1 MSKTV
6 IKFEN
11 VSKKYHLGYVNFNGF
26 RNFLPKIINRII
38 STQNNLFQNQNDG
51 DFYALKD
58 VSFELRQGE
67 ALGIVGPNGAGKSTI
82 LKLLAYTIVPTSGK
96 IITVGKI
103 SALIELGAG
112 FHHELTGR
120 ENIYLYGS
128 IMGLR
133 RKEIKEKF
141 DSIVAFAELEKFID
155 TPIKHYSSGMYA
167 RLGFAVAIHVEPDIL
182 LIDEVLAVGDMNFRK
197 KCYERLHEIL
207 SRERTTIIFVS
218 HDIYRVQA
226 LCKKT
231 LFLDKGCIRK
241 IGSTPEVISYYD
253 NEMNTAMI
261 LKDPKGHEHRW
272 GTGDVRITN
281 VCLTDSDGN
290 KTDVFKKNSNMLI
303 TINYYAAKKIFNPDF
318 RFIIQT
324 MDGIWLI
331 CARSVDSGKNI
342 DSVEGNGTLQCFFE
356 SLPLLQN
363 AYNISICIGSMDS
376 QIDYDMWPNAARF
389 IVPASTVEGNRYIPS
404 YNGFICWPAKIQHYP
419 SEFREKQG

>member
-11 VSKKYHLGYVNFNGF
+11 VSKKYTLGYMNFNGF
-26 RNFLPKIINRII
+26 RGFLPKIINRII
-38 STQNNLFQNQNDG
+38 NTQNDSSQNQNDD

-58 VSFELRQGE
+58 VSFELKQGE

-82 LKLLAYTIVPTSGK
+82 LKLLAHTSVPTSGK

-155 TPIKHYSSGMYA
+155 TPVKHYSSGMYA

-207 SRERTTIIFVS
+207 SKGHVTIVFVS

-226 LCKKT
+226 LCKKAI
-231 LFLDKGCIRK
+231 FLDKGCIRK
-241 IGSTPEVISYYD
+241 IGSAPEVISSYY
-253 NEMNTAMI
+253 NEMNKAMI
-261 LKDPKGHEHRW
+261 LKDPKLQEKRW
-272 GTGDVRITN
+272 GTGEARITD
-281 VCLTDSDGN
+281 VYLSDSTG
-290 KTDVFKKNSNMLI
+290 KKADTFETGS
-303 TINYYAAKKIFNPDF
+303 TIVVTVNYYTAKRINNPDF
-318 RFIIQT
+318 RFIVQT
-324 MDGIWLI
+324 IDGIEII
-331 CARSVDSGKNI
+331 CVSSINSGNSINFIEDKGA
-342 DSVEGNGTLQCFFE
+342 VQCLLE
-356 SLPLLQN
+356 SIPLRQN
-363 AYNISICIGSMDS
+363 AYFTTVGISSPDG
-376 QIDYDMWPNAARF
+376 QIDYDVWPNAARF
-389 IVPASTVEGNRYIPS
+389 MITLSQGKEKYSLPVNDYSLIHWPS
-404 YNGFICWPAKIQHYP
+404 KIHHQPKHL
-419 SEFREKQG
+419 

>member
-1 MSKTV
+1 M
-6 IKFEN
+6 
-11 VSKKYHLGYVNFNGF
+11 
-26 RNFLPKIINRII
+26 PKIINRII
-38 STQNNLFQNQNDG
+38 SAQNNPFQNQTDD

-58 VSFELRQGE
+58 VSFELKQGE
-67 ALGIVGPNGAGKSTI
+67 ALGVVGPNGAGKSTI
-82 LKLLAYTIVPTSGK
+82 LKLLAHTTEPTSGK
-96 IITVGKI
+96 IITDGKI

-155 TPIKHYSSGMYA
+155 TPVKHYSSGMYA

-231 LFLDKGCIRK
+231 LFWIRAVLEKLDLHQK
-241 IGSTPEVISYYD
+241 SF
-253 NEMNTAMI
+253 
-261 LKDPKGHEHRW
+261 
-272 GTGDVRITN
+272 RIMRM
-281 VCLTDSDGN
+281 
-290 KTDVFKKNSNMLI
+290 K
-303 TINYYAAKKIFNPDF
+303 
-318 RFIIQT
+318 
-324 MDGIWLI
+324 
-331 CARSVDSGKNI
+331 
-342 DSVEGNGTLQCFFE
+342 
-356 SLPLLQN
+356 
-363 AYNISICIGSMDS
+363 
-376 QIDYDMWPNAARF
+376 
-389 IVPASTVEGNRYIPS
+389 
-404 YNGFICWPAKIQHYP
+404 
-419 SEFREKQG
+419 

>member
-11 VSKKYHLGYVNFNGF
+11 VSKKYHLGYMNFNGF
-26 RNFLPKIINRII
+26 REFLPKIINRII
-38 STQNNLFQNQNDG
+38 NIQNNPFQNQTAE

-58 VSFELRQGE
+58 VSFELKQGE

-82 LKLLAYTIVPTSGK
+82 LKLLAHTIEPTSGK
-96 IITVGKI
+96 IIIAGKI

-207 SRERTTIIFVS
+207 SQGQTTIIFVS

-231 LFLDKGCIRK
+231 LFLNKGCIQK
-241 IGSTPEVISYYD
+241 IGHTPEVVSHYC
-253 NEMNTAMI
+253 NEMNKAMI
-261 LKDPKGHEHRW
+261 LKEPKLQEKRW
-272 GTGDVRITN
+272 GTGEVRITD
-281 VCLTDSDGN
+281 VHLSDSAGRRTDTFETDS
-290 KTDVFKKNSNMLI
+290 NMVI
-303 TINYYAAKKIFNPDF
+303 TMNYYAAKKINNPDF
-318 RFIIQT
+318 RFILQT
-324 MDGIWLI
+324 IDGIEVV
-331 CARSVDSGKNI
+331 CASSANSG
-342 DSVEGNGTLQCFFE
+342 DVADLTEGNGAVQCVFE
-356 SLPLLQN
+356 SIPLLQN
-363 AYNISICIGSMDS
+363 AYIITACISSLDG
-376 QIDYDMWPNAARF
+376 QIDYDYLPSAARF
-389 IVPASTVEGNRYIPS
+389 VITLPQDKERYRLSAYDYSLIRWPFRIVHS
-404 YNGFICWPAKIQHYP
+404 K
-419 SEFREKQG
+419 

>member
-38 STQNNLFQNQNDG
+38 STQNNPFQNQNDG

-58 VSFELRQGE
+58 VGFELKQGE

-82 LKLLAYTIVPTSGK
+82 LKLLAHTTEPTSGK
-96 IITVGKI
+96 IITDGKI

-207 SRERTTIIFVS
+207 SKGHVTIVFVS
-218 HDIYRVQA
+218 HDIYRVQS
-226 LCKKT
+226 LCKT
-231 LFLDKGCIRK
+231 ALFLDKGIIQK
-241 IGSTPEVISYYD
+241 TGQSQDVISYYHD
-253 NEMNTAMI
+253 EMNKAML
-261 LKDPKGHEHRW
+261 LKESKAHEKRW
-272 GTGDVRITN
+272 GTGEVRITH
-281 VCLTDSDGN
+281 VYLSTPGGE
-290 KTDVFKKNSNMLI
+290 KTDTFGAGCSIII
-303 TINYYAAKKIFNPDF
+303 TANYYAVKKINNPDF
-318 RFIIQT
+318 RFVIQT
-324 MDGIWLI
+324 TDGIWIMCVSSANSGVDIDCIEGDGTVVCCFESPPLSQNTYI
-331 CARSVDSGKNI
+331 LGVYVGSVDG
-342 DSVEGNGTLQCFFE
+342 
-356 SLPLLQN
+356 
-363 AYNISICIGSMDS
+363 
-376 QIDYDMWPNAARF
+376 QIDYDALPNASRF
-389 IVPASTVEGNRYIPS
+389 VITLSQSKEKCFLSA
-404 YNGFICWPAKIQHYP
+404 YNGLIYWEAKMQHYK
-419 SEFREKQG
+419 SKSIN

>member
-11 VSKKYHLGYVNFNGF
+11 VSKKYHLGYMNFNGF
-26 RNFLPKIINRII
+26 RGFLPKIINRII
-38 STQNNLFQNQNDG
+38 STQNNPFQNQTDD

-58 VSFELRQGE
+58 VSFELKQGE
-67 ALGIVGPNGAGKSTI
+67 ALGVVGPNGAGKSTI
-82 LKLLAYTIVPTSGK
+82 LKLLAHTIEPTSGK
-96 IITVGKI
+96 IITDGKI

-155 TPIKHYSSGMYA
+155 TPVKHYSSGMYA

-207 SRERTTIIFVS
+207 SKGQTTIIFVS

-226 LCKKT
+226 LCKRT
-231 LFLDKGCIRK
+231 LFLENGNIRK
-241 IGSTPEVISYYD
+241 IGHTPEVISYYY
-253 NEMNTAMI
+253 NEMNKAMI
-261 LKDPKGHEHRW
+261 LKDPKAHERRW
-272 GTGDVRITN
+272 GTGEARITD
-281 VCLTDSDGN
+281 VYLTDSAGK
-290 KTDVFKKNSNMLI
+290 KTDTFETGSNIVI
-303 TINYYAAKKIFNPDF
+303 TMNYSAAKKINNPDF

-324 MDGIWLI
+324 SDGVVVVV
-331 CARSVDSGKNI
+331 ASSSNSGSI
-342 DSVEGNGTLQCFFE
+342 IEFIEGKGVAKCLFE
-356 SLPLLQN
+356 SIPLFQN
-363 AYNISICIGSMDS
+363 VYMITVCISSLDG
-376 QIDYDMWPNAARF
+376 QVDYDTWINAARF
-389 IVPASTVEGNRYIPS
+389 TITLFHDKQQNYLPANDSGLIRL
-404 YNGFICWPAKIQHYP
+404 PAKIIY
-419 SEFREKQG
+419 SSM

>member
-11 VSKKYHLGYVNFNGF
+11 VSKKYTLGYMNFNGF
-26 RNFLPKIINRII
+26 RGFLPKIINRVIN
-38 STQNNLFQNQNDG
+38 TQNDSSQNQNDG

-58 VSFELRQGE
+58 VSFELKQGE
-67 ALGIVGPNGAGKSTI
+67 ALGVVGPNGAGKSTI
-82 LKLLAYTIVPTSGK
+82 LKLLAHTIKPTLGK
-96 IITVGKI
+96 IITDGKI

-112 FHHELTGR
+112 FHHELTGH

-155 TPIKHYSSGMYA
+155 TPVKHYSSGMYA

-207 SRERTTIIFVS
+207 SQGQTTIIFVS

-231 LFLDKGCIRK
+231 LFLNKGCIQK
-241 IGSTPEVISYYD
+241 IGHTPEVVSYYY
-253 NEMNTAMI
+253 NEMNKAMI
-261 LKDPKGHEHRW
+261 LKDPKAHERRW
-272 GTGDVRITN
+272 GTGEARITD
-281 VCLTDSDGN
+281 VHLTDSAGE
-290 KTDVFKKNSNMLI
+290 KTDTFETGSNIVI
-303 TINYYAAKKIFNPDF
+303 TLNYSAAKKISNPDF
-318 RFIIQT
+318 RFVIQT
-324 MDGIWLI
+324 IDGVDIV
-331 CARSVDSGKNI
+331 CASSANSGNI
-342 DSVEGNGTLQCFFE
+342 ADFIEGNGTVQCFLE
-356 SLPLLQN
+356 SIPLLEN
-363 AYNISICIGSMDS
+363 AYTITVGIRNLYG
-376 QIDYDMWPNAARF
+376 QIDYDLWPNAARF
-389 IVPASTVEGNRYIPS
+389 TITTSQINETPYLLFDNCLVRVPSKIVY
-404 YNGFICWPAKIQHYP
+404 YH
-419 SEFREKQG
+419 

>member
-11 VSKKYHLGYVNFNGF
+11 VSKKYHLGYMNFNGF
-26 RNFLPKIINRII
+26 RGFLPKIINRII
-38 STQNNLFQNQNDG
+38 NTQNDSSQNQNDG

-58 VSFELRQGE
+58 VSFELKQGE
-67 ALGIVGPNGAGKSTI
+67 ALGVVGPNGAGKSTI
-82 LKLLAYTIVPTSGK
+82 LKLLAHTIEPTAGK
-96 IITVGKI
+96 IIAVGKI

-155 TPIKHYSSGMYA
+155 TPVKHYSSGMYA

-197 KCYERLHEIL
+197 KCHERLHELL
-207 SRERTTIIFVS
+207 SKKHTTIIFVS
-218 HDIYRVQA
+218 HDIYRIQS

-231 LFLDKGCIRK
+231 IFLDKGNIKK
-241 IGSTPEVISYYD
+241 IGDTTEVVSYYS
-253 NEMNTAMI
+253 NEMNKSML
-261 LKDPKGHEHRW
+261 LKEAKKQEKRQ
-272 GTGDVRITN
+272 GTGDIRITN
-281 VCLTDSDGN
+281 VYLTDSAGN
-290 KTDVFKKNSNMLI
+290 KTDTIKTGDGIII
-303 TINYYAAKKIFNPDF
+303 TISYFAHKKVYSPDF
-318 RFIIQT
+318 RVEICT
-324 MDGIWLI
+324 TDGICLI
-331 CARSVDSGKNI
+331 SVSSWYREVYI
-342 DSVEGNGTLQCFFE
+342 EFVEGNGTIRCCFE

-363 AYNISICIGSMDS
+363 TYIIGVYVGSVDN
-376 QIDYDMWPNAARF
+376 QIDYDVWPDASRF
-389 IVPASTVEGNRYIPS
+389 TVTVQQKNRNQFLS
-404 YNGFICWPAKIQHYP
+404 AYNGLISWPAKLIHDR
-419 SEFREKQG
+419 FLL

>member
-6 IKFEN
+6 VRFEN
-11 VSKKYHLGYVNFNGF
+11 VSKKYALDHIGF
-26 RNFLPKIINRII
+26 RGMRNYLPKILCRII
-38 STQNNLFQNQNDG
+38 GAPNQLSNQDDG
-51 DFYALKD
+51 FYALKNIN
-58 VSFELRQGE
+58 FEVKQGE

-82 LKLLAYTIVPTSGK
+82 LKLLAHTIEPASGK
-96 IITVGKI
+96 IITEGKI
-103 SALIELGAG
+103 SALIELGTG
-112 FHHELTGR
+112 FHPELTGR

-128 IMGLR
+128 IMGLK
-133 RKEIKEKF
+133 RKEIYKKF

-241 IGSTPEVISYYD
+241 IGPTPEVISYYY
-253 NEMNTAMI
+253 NEMNKAMI
-261 LKDPKGHEHRW
+261 LKEPKLQEKRW
-272 GTGDVRITN
+272 GTGEVRITDVHLSDSAGKSTDTFETGSN
-281 VCLTDSDGN
+281 V
-290 KTDVFKKNSNMLI
+290 VI
-303 TINYYAAKKIFNPDF
+303 TMNYYAAKKINNPDF

-324 MDGIWLI
+324 SDGIVII
-331 CARSVDSGKNI
+331 CASSSNTGSVVDFIEGKG
-342 DSVEGNGTLQCFFE
+342 VTKCLFE
-356 SLPLLQN
+356 SIPLLQN
-363 AYNISICIGSMDS
+363 AYMITVCISSLDG
-376 QIDYDMWPNAARF
+376 QIDYDTWINAVQF
-389 IVPASTVEGNRYIPS
+389 IVTLSHNKQKDYLPANDAGLIRY
-404 YNGFICWPAKIQHYP
+404 PAKIIY
-419 SEFREKQG
+419 SCM

>member
-11 VSKKYHLGYVNFNGF
+11 VSKKYHLGYMNFNGF

-38 STQNNLFQNQNDG
+38 STQNNPFQNQTDD

-58 VSFELRQGE
+58 VSFELKQGE

-82 LKLLAYTIVPTSGK
+82 LKLLAHTTEPTSGK

-155 TPIKHYSSGMYA
+155 TPVKHYSSGMYA

-207 SRERTTIIFVS
+207 SKGQTTIIFVS

-226 LCKKT
+226 LCKRT
-231 LFLDKGCIRK
+231 LFLEKGNIRK
-241 IGSTPEVISYYD
+241 TGHTPEVVAYYY
-253 NEMNTAMI
+253 NEMNKAMI
-261 LKDPKGHEHRW
+261 LKDPKAHERRW
-272 GTGDVRITN
+272 GTGEARITD
-281 VCLTDSDGN
+281 VHLADSAGE
-290 KTDVFKKNSNMLI
+290 KTDTFETGSNIVI
-303 TINYYAAKKIFNPDF
+303 TMNYSAAKKINNPDF
-318 RFIIQT
+318 RFTILTIDGVEIMCASSVNSENIINF
-324 MDGIWLI
+324 IK
-331 CARSVDSGKNI
+331 GK
-342 DSVEGNGTLQCFFE
+342 GTVQCFFE
-356 SLPLLQN
+356 SVPLFQN
-363 AYNISICIGSMDS
+363 TYTITVGISNTDG
-376 QIDYDMWPNAARF
+376 QIDFDVWPNATRF
-389 IVPASTVEGNRYIPS
+389 VITPTQNKDMSPYDSSLIRWPS
-404 YNGFICWPAKIQHYP
+404 KIFHCP
-419 SEFREKQG
+419 ERV

>member
-11 VSKKYHLGYVNFNGF
+11 VSKKYHLGYMNFNGF
-26 RNFLPKIINRII
+26 RDSLLKIINRII
-38 STQNNLFQNQNDG
+38 STQNNPFQNQTDDN
-51 DFYALKD
+51 FYALKD
-58 VSFELRQGE
+58 VSFELKQGE

-82 LKLLAYTIVPTSGK
+82 LKLLAHTIEPTSGK
-96 IITVGKI
+96 IITDGKI

-155 TPIKHYSSGMYA
+155 TPVKHYSSGMYA

-207 SRERTTIIFVS
+207 SKGQTTIIFVS

-231 LFLDKGCIRK
+231 LFLDKGCIKK
-241 IGSTPEVISYYD
+241 IGSTPEVISSYY
-253 NEMNTAMI
+253 NEMNKAMI
-261 LKDPKGHEHRW
+261 LKDPKAHERRW
-272 GTGDVRITN
+272 GTGEARITD
-281 VCLTDSDGN
+281 VYLTDSAGK
-290 KTDVFKKNSNMLI
+290 KTDTFETGSNIVIAM
-303 TINYYAAKKIFNPDF
+303 NYSAAKKINNPVF

-324 MDGIWLI
+324 IDGVEIV
-331 CARSVDSGKNI
+331 CASSENSGNAVDFIEGK
-342 DSVEGNGTLQCFFE
+342 GTVQCFFE

-363 AYNISICIGSMDS
+363 AYSITVGIRNLDG
-376 QIDYDMWPNAARF
+376 QIDYDLWPNAVRLTITTSLVSEEPF
-389 IVPASTVEGNRYIPS
+389 FLLDNSLIRLPS
-404 YNGFICWPAKIQHYP
+404 KIIHYH
-419 SEFREKQG
+419 